1 MQGRLWSA
9 TPSRYKDGEAV
20 ERDVDV
26 LAMMQ
31 STERE
36 KSATEILREE
46 LDATHISRVSARS
59 TTTNFSSTAAR
70 ITRLSS
76 WRSSARR

>member
-1 MQGRLWSA
+1 MEAIWKLHEEFGCKVAMVGDTEQIQRWRGRR
-9 TPSRYKDGEAV
+9 TR
-20 ERDVDV
+20 DV

-70 ITRLSS
+70 ITV
-76 WRSSARR
+76 